1 MASELKVDT
10 ISEVTSANGVA
21 VDGVTLKDGNVG
33 ATGTA
38 TSVAGIP
45 FYSVS
50 SNNSLYT
57 HDVSGTD
64 NTAEN
69 NTAYGFS
76 AMDAITTGDHNVA
89 IGKEALTANTTGSSN
104 ILLGYDADVDAV
116 DTSNAIV
123 IGIEINGA
131 GNDFTFGKASNVVS
145 NDFDTDANWSRSSD
159 ERLKKNITNQTL
171 GLDFI
176 NALRTVK
183 YNWKPS
189 DELDANDAQ
198 LAHLRTEDK
207 DGNIINQ
214 MNTTAVMHGLIAQEV
229 KTALDTAGVSDFG
242 GWKEDQYG
250 VQQISRE
257 MYVLPLIK
265 AMQEQTAVI
274 AALTAR
280 IETLEGK

>member
-1 MASELKVDT
+1 M
-10 ISEVTSANGVA
+10 IGANAGGAGV
-21 VDGVTLKDGNVG
+21 V
-33 ATGTA
+33 
-38 TSVAGIP
+38 
-45 FYSVS
+45 
-50 SNNSLYT
+50 
-57 HDVSGTD
+57 
-64 NTAEN
+64 
-69 NTAYGFS
+69 
-76 AMDAITTGDHNVA
+76 TGDHNIF
-89 IGKEALTANTTGSSN
+89 IGINSGLDNTSGTKNTHVGNHAGDKITTGSSN
-104 ILLGYDADVDAV
+104 ILLGYDADVAAV

-229 KTALDTAGVSDFG
+229 S
-242 GWKEDQYG
+242 
-250 VQQISRE
+250 
-257 MYVLPLIK
+257 K
-265 AMQEQTAVI
+265 AY
-274 AALTAR
+274 L
-280 IETLEGK
+280 G